1 MKADG
6 TVYVDTAIDVD
17 GFKSGSR
24 DLETAA
30 KNMAS
35 KVEGMGKKVEIAVQ
49 KSINAFVKQNQA
61 VSQQQEKVKDLQ
73 QQLQELEGQKTETD
87 AYKAV
92 NADIAKLET
101 SLDKAIEKQVKFMET
116 GGKEGSRTF
125 QKMEYDIAELTAK
138 LEEARKQKQSLESS
152 GAAYTP
158 VDTSAL
164 DSKLASETGK
174 LANMNSRLS
183 TSFDSLKLKVDGYKK
198 SIPIAESK
206 NFLGVIGSLIVKIGT
221 LAGKLV
227 SVSAK
232 MTFSAAKKGI
242 SAILSGLKSCVS
254 SIGKMVI
261 GGKSASKS
269 FGGLGA
275 TIKRLAPALLAARG
289 VMGIL
294 RKAVD
299 AYMQQNQQLANT
311 LSGAW
316 TGLGNLLGPIITRI
330 VNLVATAIAYVTRFL
345 GLLGMTGKS
354 AKKEMSGAGSAAKKA
369 GEEAKK
375 AILPFDELTTL
386 GDEQSDSGGG
396 GGGAGAEAFVPEV
409 TLPDWAQLMAEQL
422 KAGKW
427 AEAAS
432 TLATALNGMVDSVDW
447 AGIGGKIG
455 EKLDGAMTF
464 LATAIQTFDWFGVG
478 ANLAESINNIVSSVD
493 WSNLGVILAG
503 KFKIAIDFLSGILL
517 NLDMVELAKAASN
530 IVIGFFD
537 SISETIQ
544 SIDWYAIGEQIK
556 TFLVNVDWVGV
567 AESVFTAIGS
577 AFGAVAG
584 LLWGLIKDAWSN
596 VVSWWKDTAY
606 EDGEFTIEGLLNGI
620 WEKIKDIGSWIKEHI
635 FNPFID
641 GFKSAFGIHSPSTV
655 MAEQGGYIIDGLLNG
670 IRSAWTS
677 VKDWIGNALSDIR
690 SAFADAWNAVRTT
703 TENIW
708 NGIVSGIKGAVN
720 NVIGVINRMI
730 STVCNGWNAL
740 ANLFSFNIPGIGNIG
755 LPKIQSAPQIPYLA
769 KGAVIPPKSP
779 FMAVLG
785 DQRHGNNIEAPE
797 DLIRKIVREEAG
809 NAAVEWFLNVSFD
822 GDLAQFARII
832 TPKITA
838 QQRKTE
844 RALGV

>member
-61 VSQQQEKVKDLQ
+61 VSQQQEKVRDLQ
-73 QQLQELEGQKTETD
+73 QQLQELEGQKVETD

-92 NADIAKLET
+92 NAEIKKLDESINAADVKKRKFLET
-101 SLDKAIEKQVKFMET
+101 GVSETSKTFQNLEYDAQQMSSEMDSLLDKKK
-116 GGKEGSRTF
+116 K
-125 QKMEYDIAELTAK
+125 
-138 LEEARKQKQSLESS
+138 LESS
-152 GAAYTP
+152 GAAYAP
-158 VDTSAL
+158 VDTSAIQ
-164 DSKLASETGK
+164 SKLASETDK
-174 LANMNSRLS
+174 LANMNSRLALS
-183 TSFDSLKLKVDGYKK
+183 YDELKFKVDRYRQ
-198 SIPIAESK
+198 S
-206 NFLGVIGSLIVKIGT
+206 
-221 LAGKLV
+221 LV

-316 TGLGNLLGPIITRI
+316 TGLGNLLGPIITRL

-409 TLPDWAQLMAEQL
+409 ALPDWAQLMAEQL
-422 KAGKW
+422 KSGKW

-432 TLATALNGMVDSVDW
+432 TLTTALNGMVDSVDW
-447 AGIGGKIG
+447 AGIGSKIG

-503 KFKIAIDFLSGILL
+503 KFKIAIDFLSGLLL

-537 SISETIQ
+537 SMSETIQ
-544 SIDWYAIGEQIK
+544 SIDWHAIGEQIG
-556 TFLVNVDWVGV
+556 TFLVNVDWASIVD
-567 AESVFTAIGS
+567 SVWNAFISSVSAILS
-577 AFGAVAG
+577 AG
-584 LLWGLIKDAWSN
+584 WGLILRIFEPYIDYFKKEGWNDAEAIAAGIISGLFYGIEQA
-596 VVSWWKDTAY
+596 VV
-606 EDGEFTIEGLLNGI
+606 GI
-620 WEKIKDIGSWIKEHI
+620 YKWIKEHI
-635 FNPFID
+635 FDPFMD
-641 GFKSAFGIHSPSTV
+641 GFKRVFGIHSPSTV

-690 SAFADAWNAVRTT
+690 SAFSDAWNAVRTT

-809 NAAVEWFLNVSFD
+809 NAAGEWILNVSFD